1 MDNGAQA
8 AETITRVVIMG
19 STFVLGLSGK
29 AALSVARFA
38 AAAMDENAKQSG
50 KIRLK
55 TLLQSG
61 SELKVFTIQGESNYQ
76 RFAEE
81 AKEYGI
87 LYSVVKRTDE
97 DVQGEVYDLLVRA
110 EDAGKI
116 NRVIEK
122 FHLIEVDGGAVPMDP
137 QKVEEDRVVDARSLL
152 GKMLE
157 RRDQTANPTMASEES
172 TSDASLR
179 TPNQANRPSVVKEL
193 NGYVQEAAAQKAE
206 QSSGRT
212 AGQSVYRS
220 SLQSA
225 NQSAEQGTGNESS
238 ADENQEAQ
246 IIPNIM
252 PNLMGEELAE
262 EEKRKQG
269 EAAELLGEMLSKGKE
284 REA

>member
-193 NGYVQEAAAQKAE
+193 NGYVLEAAAL
-206 QSSGRT
+206 T
-212 AGQSVYRS
+212 
-220 SLQSA
+220 
-225 NQSAEQGTGNESS
+225 
-238 ADENQEAQ
+238 
-246 IIPNIM
+246 IPNIM

-269 EAAELLGEMLSKGKE
+269 EAAELLSEMLSKGRE